1 MRKNYILD
9 TNILLHNPE
18 SINKFEDNYVYI
30 PHPVIEELDKFK
42 TERTER
48 GYCARTALR
57 LIREYR
63 ERGDLTSGV
72 KTEDGGTI
80 NLLFEKH
87 LDYSL
92 LPAGWDR
99 NKQDNIILL
108 IAKQFETENARKGN
122 NVKTFL
128 VSNDVNMILK
138 ADIMSIEAQ
147 EYKNDRLSSDMDLY
161 SGRSERYVSDE
172 VMNRFAK
179 EGKIEVPDTD
189 AFMDLTVNEFITLKT
204 YNGGSMLCKYDGRY
218 LSALYNL
225 QETPSPYGISPKNAG
240 QHFALEALLSPC
252 KSHPLTIINGPA
264 GTGKTLLALAC
275 GLEQVTEKNMYRN
288 ILLSRTNVTMED
300 LGYLPGTERDKI
312 DPLLRGAYDNI
323 AQLIGNKDDTT
334 GELDGKIKYLFDRYI
349 KVESVSYLRGRSIAS
364 TYMII
369 DEAQNTTPNQI
380 LSIISR
386 ASEGTKIILIGDNR
400 QIDTPRLDQRNN
412 GLIFAMERMKGDPLC
427 EICSFDDSE
436 SVRSPLA
443 RVAAEKL
450 NKNIKLT

>member
-1 MRKNYILD
+1 
-9 TNILLHNPE
+9 
-18 SINKFEDNYVYI
+18 
-30 PHPVIEELDKFK
+30 
-42 TERTER
+42 
-48 GYCARTALR
+48 
-57 LIREYR
+57 
-63 ERGDLTSGV
+63 
-72 KTEDGGTI
+72 
-80 NLLFEKH
+80 
-87 LDYSL
+87 
-92 LPAGWDR
+92 
-99 NKQDNIILL
+99 
-108 IAKQFETENARKGN
+108 
-122 NVKTFL
+122 
-128 VSNDVNMILK
+128 
-138 ADIMSIEAQ
+138 
-147 EYKNDRLSSDMDLY
+147 
-161 SGRSERYVSDE
+161 
-172 VMNRFAK
+172 
-179 EGKIEVPDTD
+179 
-189 AFMDLTVNEFITLKT
+189 
-204 YNGGSMLCKYDGRY
+204 
-218 LSALYNL
+218 
-225 QETPSPYGISPKNAG
+225 
-240 QHFALEALLSPC
+240 
-252 KSHPLTIINGPA
+252 
-264 GTGKTLLALAC
+264 
-275 GLEQVTEKNMYRN
+275 
-288 ILLSRTNVTMED
+288 MED

-450 NKNIKLT
+450 NKNIKLTLNAELRSVPINNPGKSI